1 MRIGQ
6 VAAAA
11 GVGVETLRY
20 YERRGLLPNPPCTG
34 SGYRAYG
41 GGAVARV
48 RFIRRAQDL
57 GFTLAEIGDLLA
69 LRDDQDINC
78 AHVRKRA
85 NSKIAQ
91 VDGKVRDLL
100 AIRDRLVALV
110 ERCREGESSTC
121 PIIEAFEDR

>member
-20 YERRGLLPNPPCTG
+20 YERRGLLPNPPRTG

>member
-1 MRIGQ
+1 MRIGR
-6 VAAAA
+6 VAQAA

-20 YERRGLLPNPPCTG
+20 YERRGLLPDPPRTG

-41 GGAVARV
+41 GDAVARV

-69 LRDDQDINC
+69 LRDDPDVNC
-78 AHVRKRA
+78 THVRRQA
-85 NSKIAQ
+85 NAKIGQ

-110 ERCREGESSTC
+110 ERCREGEASAC
-121 PIIEAFEDR
+121 PIIEAFDDR